1 MSLRRF
7 LERNGRLLG
16 LAASVVALSAVGAG
30 LFTHAYLGVL
40 HEGFRD
46 RSLAYV
52 QAFAAASLPSVSRE
66 DVEILRSTGRLLL
79 AGSARFVQISDGRT
93 ILVDERTAAAEG
105 LELPLREDL
114 DAPSLTLRTEHGSY
128 LDILVPLSLE
138 STGGTPAGYARIG
151 IDRTVVLSEAT
162 GAVMIGG
169 GAALGFDA
177 VLIVLLALALRRPRR
192 DAQAPPKGEQLV
204 RSGPLEIDVERRAV
218 RLDGTPVRLTPKQFA
233 LLELLARAPG
243 RVFAEREIL
252 DAAWPDSPY
261 ADAKDIKQYV
271 YLLRRTLS
279 TVDPEARNLIE
290 TVPGFGYRWVEGDV
304 DRELT

>member
-16 LAASVVALSAVGAG
+16 LATSVVALSAVGAG
-30 LFTHAYLGVL
+30 LFAHAYLGVL
-40 HEGFRD
+40 HESFRE

-52 QAFAAASLPSVSRE
+52 QAFAAASLSSVSRE
-66 DVEILRSTGRLLL
+66 DVGMLRSTGRLLL
-79 AGSARFVQISDGRT
+79 AGSARFVQISDGAT
-93 ILVDERTAAAEG
+93 VLVDERTAAAEG
-105 LELPLREDL
+105 LALSLREDVE
-114 DAPSLTLRTEHGSY
+114 APSVSLEANGDSY
-128 LDILVPLSLE
+128 LDILVPLSPE
-138 STGGTPAGYARIG
+138 SMGETPAGYVRIG
-151 IDRTVVLSEAT
+151 IDRAAVLAEAA

-177 VLIVLLALALRRPRR
+177 VLIVLLALALRGSRR
-192 DAQAPPKGEQLV
+192 SAQAPRNSEHLV
-204 RSGPLEIDVERRAV
+204 RSGPLEIDVERRSV

-233 LLELLARAPG
+233 LLELLARTPG

-279 TVDPEARNLIE
+279 AVDPEARNLIE